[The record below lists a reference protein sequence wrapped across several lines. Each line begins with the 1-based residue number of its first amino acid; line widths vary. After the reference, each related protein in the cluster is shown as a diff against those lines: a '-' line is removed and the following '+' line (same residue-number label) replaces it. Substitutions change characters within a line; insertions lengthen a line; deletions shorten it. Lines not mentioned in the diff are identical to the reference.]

1 MNERRCQQR
10 AGSRARAQEHRQ
22 RPLARESTRSYLQ
35 DIAEHAIEQD
45 VQTLRFITDPKIH
58 YVLLRKCVSLL
69 VLDSVT
75 STPQW
80 IRQPKPRDIVQKNS
94 SMWPFFNVA
103 WATFNTLSAQ
113 EFASAA

>member
-1 MNERRCQQR
+1 MS
-10 AGSRARAQEHRQ
+10 AGVSREQ
-22 RPLARESTRSYLQ
+22 ARELVLKNIDNDPSLESLREAISRISLNH
-35 DIAEHAIEQD
+35 DIEQD